1 MYDRILVPLDG
12 SDTGTR
18 GLREA
23 IGLARA
29 NGARLHLLHVID
41 DYPLLLQSGSEPH
54 HFEQMRQR
62 LRQEGQRLLDQAQAT
77 VQAAGLG
84 CEAVLRETAS
94 ERVSQAIIDE
104 AKDAGCELIVIG
116 THGRRG
122 LDRYLL
128 GSNAEA
134 VARSS
139 PVSVL
144 LVRGDD
150 MAA

>member
-12 SDTGTR
+12 SDTSAR

-23 IGLARA
+23 IGMARV
-29 NGARLHLLHVID
+29 NGACLRLLHVID

-54 HFEQMRQR
+54 QFEQLRQR
-62 LRQEGQRLLDQAQAT
+62 LRDEGFRLLEQAQAA
-77 VQAAGLG
+77 VQAAGLP
-84 CEAVLRETAS
+84 CETVLRETAS
-94 ERVSQAIIDE
+94 ARVSQAITDE
-104 AKDAGCELIVIG
+104 AQDGGCELIVIG

-122 LDRYLL
+122 LNRYLL

-139 PVSVL
+139 PVAVL
-144 LVRGDD
+144 LVRGDTP
-150 MAA
+150 A

>member
-12 SDTGTR
+12 SDTSTR

-23 IGLARA
+23 IGLARTQ
-29 NGARLHLLHVID
+29 GAKLLLLHVID

-54 HFEQMRQR
+54 HFDQLRQR
-62 LRQEGQRLLDQAQAT
+62 LRDEGQRLLDAAQAV
-77 VQAAGLG
+77 VQEAGLA

-94 ERVSQAIIDE
+94 SRVSQTITDE
-104 AKDAGCELIVIG
+104 ALEAGCSLIVIG

-139 PVSVL
+139 PVAVL
-144 LVRGDD
+144 LVRGDTP
-150 MAA
+150 A